1 MEKCK
6 IVVFSISPPPKLNK
20 GSIANDS
27 DFLWV
32 NIKEHC
38 LEDSQTLAKLFI
50 SSQNFPNF
58 IILKFREIKKDSLY
72 SPERCLLKEQGPK
85 SETFV

>member
-6 IVVFSISPPPKLNK
+6 IIVFSISAPPKLNK

-27 DFLWV
+27 DCLWLK
-32 NIKEHC
+32 IKEHR

-50 SSQNFPNF
+50 SSQKRNFR
-58 IILKFREIKKDSLY
+58 KTDIKKDSLY
-72 SPERCLLKEQGPK
+72 SPKRCLLKEQGPT

>member
-6 IVVFSISPPPKLNK
+6 IVVFRISAPPKLNK
-20 GSIANDS
+20 GSIANDF
-27 DFLWV
+27 DFLWL
-32 NIKEHC
+32 NIKEHH

-50 SSQNFPNF
+50 SRQKRNF
-58 IILKFREIKKDSLY
+58 RMIKKDSLY
-72 SPERCLLKEQGPK
+72 SPERCLLKEQGPT